1 MAFSVDKLTAL
12 ENKPLKY
19 SSHKLPSLAKL
30 VFKGAI
36 NSERNNYLSYYLVQ
50 KDSRMPLLQDTNSKS
65 ANHIEICKTD
75 TRIIS

>member
-12 ENKPLKY
+12 ENKSLKC
-19 SSHKLPSLAKL
+19 SSQKLPSLAEL

-65 ANHIEICKTD
+65 ANHIEICTTD
-75 TRIIS
+75 TRIIF